1 MAPVTTELKVLV
13 KAVGKGELKEL
24 EAALNK
30 LAVTA
35 KTRVD
40 VNFKQVA
47 TQLKDVQRTS
57 KNSIQNLRD
66 YRNAWRDIS
75 AQLEIGSKEFKEARL
90 EAEKLDKQLQKAEG
104 RRPQGSRLGR
114 AARGVGAIA
123 AGGIFGGPEGLVGG
137 AIGLGVGGPAGAAVG
152 AAIGAQVGSIR
163 QSLGSVAEYSA
174 QLGKLRIALEGVSRS
189 QLEYNSALDAI
200 QQATKDFAIP
210 QSVLTKQFTRL
221 KASVSGAGGSLNDT
235 NTAFRGIVAAV
246 RATGGSLQDV
256 DSALTATAQVFSK
269 GKVSAEELR
278 QQIGERLPGA
288 FTIFAE
294 SIGKTPAELD
304 KALEKG
310 EVTLEDFLTFSRSL
324 FERYGETA
332 QKIAD
337 DPKSAGDR
345 LQVALEK
352 LQENVGPILE
362 TIGSEFQKLA
372 TIAVNAF
379 SSIANAI
386 NKTFNLGEEGKL
398 RTARALRDTQD
409 TLIERF
415 QGQLASGELSA
426 REAASVTEL
435 LNLAYTR
442 RNLAEADIR
451 EINIGRQGR
460 DRLGSGIIDP
470 LRGLG
475 RPDPT
480 IATGGGRRGG
490 GGRTRAPMSQFE
502 FELRQRIND
511 AREQELDYAQR
522 IAEFD
527 LKIFEINTKLVDDP
541 LKQLDE
547 FRKAEIKLNEQLLK
561 IDESKVK
568 SAEKYEQSIVDA
580 GKSMGENL
588 AKMIPETNKLKDLW
602 KSIGDSISTGVAGA
616 IEGAIFEAKSLQE
629 SLSGILRSVAS
640 LLIQFGTKSLFS
652 SIGFANGGIMTG
664 QGPLDLKTYARGGI
678 ARSPQLAMFGEGSMP
693 EAYVPLPDGRSI
705 PVTMRGGGAGNIV
718 VNVDAKGTQVEGDQ
732 GRSKQLGTA
741 ISAAVQAELIKQQRP
756 GGLLN
761 R

>member
-35 KTRVD
+35 KTKVD
-40 VNFKQVA
+40 TNFKKVSLE
-47 TQLKDVQRTS
+47 LKKVQRTS
-57 KNSIQNLRD
+57 AQSISNLRG
-66 YRNAWRDIS
+66 YRNAWRDIAEQVDVTS
-75 AQLEIGSKEFKEARL
+75 REFQVATRN
-90 EAEKLDKQLQKAEG
+90 AEKLDAQLKKIQ
-104 RRPQGSRLGR
+104 QTSRTRISGGARLR
-114 AARGVGAIA
+114 AGAQV
-123 AGGIFGGPEGLVGG
+123 AGTVAGAGIFGGIEGALG
-137 AIGLGVGGPAGAAVG
+137 AGAGALIGGPAGAIVG
-152 AAIGAQVGSIR
+152 GAIGAQVGGIR
-163 QSLGSVAEYSA
+163 QAVGSVAEYGA
-174 QLGKLRIALEGVSRS
+174 ELNKLRIALRGVTES
-189 QLEYNSALDAI
+189 QQDYDQVLGAI
-200 QQATKDFAIP
+200 TQATKDFAIP
-210 QSVLTKQFTRL
+210 QSVLTRQFTRL
-221 KASVSGAGGSLNDT
+221 QASVQGAGGNIRDT
-235 NTAFRGIVAAV
+235 ETAFRGIVAAV
-246 RATGGSLQDV
+246 RATGGSLADV
-256 DSALTATAQVFSK
+256 DAALTATAQVFSK

-288 FTIFAE
+288 FTLFAE
-294 SIGKTPAELD
+294 AIGKTPQELD
-304 KALEKG
+304 KALEDG
-310 EVTLEDFLTFSRSL
+310 QVSLQDFQAFAEAI

-332 QKIAD
+332 QIIAD
-337 DPKSAGDR
+337 GPEAAGDR
-345 LQVALEK
+345 LKVVLEN
-352 LQENVGPILE
+352 LQED
-362 TIGSEFQKLA
+362 
-372 TIAVNAF
+372 IAPEL
-379 SSIANAI
+379 S
-386 NKTFNLGEEGKL
+386 NLGAQFQNFATEAIKAISSVFQFLGDLGRAVEEKIDGKL
-398 RTARALRDTQD
+398 IDQQRKALADAQRALIRTDLTAFQQEFNRQQ
-409 TLIERF
+409 IERL
-415 QGQLASGELSA
+415 QP
-426 REAASVTEL
+426 
-435 LNLAYTR
+435 
-442 RNLAEADIR
+442 
-451 EINIGRQGR
+451 
-460 DRLGSGIIDP
+460 IIDAYDFIGP
-470 LRGLG
+470 LAPSPSDLPGVDREPPKP
-475 RPDPT
+475 R
-480 IATGGGRRGG
+480 ARGGRAG

-527 LKIFEINTKLVDDP
+527 LKIFEINTKLVNDP